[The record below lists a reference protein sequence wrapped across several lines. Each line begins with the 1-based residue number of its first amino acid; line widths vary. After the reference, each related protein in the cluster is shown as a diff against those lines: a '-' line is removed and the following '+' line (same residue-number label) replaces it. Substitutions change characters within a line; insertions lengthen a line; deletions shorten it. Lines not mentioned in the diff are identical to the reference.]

1 MEKERRQLGL
11 AAAIAIVVGESIALG
26 IFLTPAGMARSLG
39 SPLLLGAVW
48 CGMALMAFCGAL
60 CFAELAVRFPESGG
74 EYVYLRRSFG
84 DATAFLYGWMSTLVM
99 YPGVAAALAVGAGA
113 YVVALFPMG
122 KAAAVCVPAA
132 LVLLFGGVNLL
143 GSNVSGRWM
152 TALNL
157 LKLSV
162 LFLLVT
168 RALTSSHAHVANLF
182 PLAERRPGAEA
193 LFPAIAGAAISAFF
207 SFGGWWEAGKIA
219 GEIRRPERNL
229 PIAFLAGVGLVT
241 AIYLLISFA
250 FLVVMPMGGST
261 PSVAFVAQFGEALF
275 GSAGAKILSACVLIC
290 VAGGLAALTMA
301 SPRVCYA
308 MARAGAFL
316 PSFGRMNERG
326 VPVNAVLLET
336 ALALV
341 ALLLGAFDRILA
353 YIIFSV
359 VIFQGLTVWSLFR
372 VTPRVRRWWYPAAP
386 IAFLVFCA
394 VIALLILAHDPLPA
408 FLGVGIVLCGE
419 PVRRVISKRNSSAE
433 MLMTE
438 RS

>member
-1 MEKERRQLGL
+1 VEKERRQLGL

-39 SPLLLGAVW
+39 SPLLLAAVW
-48 CGMALMAFCGAL
+48 CGMAFMAFCGAL
-60 CFAELAVRFPESGG
+60 CFAELAIRFPESGG
-74 EYVYLRRSFG
+74 EYVYLRHSFG

-122 KAAAVCVPAA
+122 KTAAACVPAA

-143 GSNVSGRWM
+143 GSRTSGRWM
-152 TALNL
+152 TGLNL

-162 LFLLVT
+162 LFLLVA
-168 RALTSSHAHVANLF
+168 RALTSSQAHLANLF

-275 GSAGAKILSACVLIC
+275 GSAGGKILSACVLIC

-336 ALALV
+336 GLALV

-372 VTPRVRRWWYPAAP
+372 VSPPVRRRWYPAAP
-386 IAFLVFCA
+386 IVFLVCGA
-394 VIALLILAHDPLPA
+394 AIALLILAHDPLPA
-408 FLGVGIVLCGE
+408 FLGIGIVLCGE
-419 PVRRVISKRNSSAE
+419 PVRRAISKRSGSTE
-433 MLMTE
+433 MLITE